1 MWRKIPIRSVWL
13 LASFP
18 PSSTVT
24 VMAQQ
29 VILSKY
35 WLTADLDSISST
47 STTESQDDSSINSD
61 SSTESE
67 SLIKLGVVFFG
78 LVVNSMLH
86 YGIST
91 YDKTP
96 YHTSA
101 LTGEM
106 WVLELLNGHPECIC
120 SELGVHKHVFRQI
133 IKDLH
138 QSGHQDSKII
148 TLEEQLSIFLYTCV
162 TGLSIRHV
170 SKCFQHA
177 TEMMS
182 WYVKSI
188 YLSIL
193 SIDFRDIVATF
204 LKCLL
209 SFHRLLFTLNTS
221 NLHAMA
227 IPFLT
232 TST

>member
-1 MWRKIPIRSVWL
+1 MWRKIPIGSVWL
-13 LASFP
+13 PASFP
-18 PSSTVT
+18 PSSTIT

-29 VILSKY
+29 AILSEY
-35 WLTADLDSISST
+35 WLTADLDFISST

-61 SSTESE
+61 SSTKSE
-67 SLIKLGVVFFG
+67 LLIKLGVMFFG
-78 LVVNSMLH
+78 LVINSTLH

-91 YDKTP
+91 YNKTP

-106 WVLELLNGHPECIC
+106 WVLELLNGHPECIR
-120 SELGVHKHVFRQI
+120 SELGVHKHVFWQI
-133 IKDLH
+133 IKDLC

-148 TLEEQLSIFLYTCV
+148 TLEEQLSIFLYTCI
-162 TGLSIRHV
+162 TRLSIWHV
-170 SKCFQHA
+170 SECFQHA
-177 TEMMS
+177 METRS
-182 WYVKSI
+182 QYVKSI

-193 SIDFRDIVATF
+193 SIDFGDIVATF

-209 SFHRLLFTLNTS
+209 SFHCLLFTLNTS

-227 IPFLT
+227 IPLLT
-232 TST
+232 TSA

>member
-1 MWRKIPIRSVWL
+1 MWHKIPIGSVWL
-13 LASFP
+13 PASFP
-18 PSSTVT
+18 PSFTVT

-29 VILSKY
+29 AILSEY

-47 STTESQDDSSINSD
+47 STTESQDNSSINSD

-67 SLIKLGVVFFG
+67 LLIKLGVVFFG
-78 LVVNSMLH
+78 LIINSTLH

-120 SELGVHKHVFRQI
+120 SELGVHKHVFQQI

-170 SKCFQHA
+170 SKRF
-177 TEMMS
+177 
-182 WYVKSI
+182 
-188 YLSIL
+188 
-193 SIDFRDIVATF
+193 
-204 LKCLL
+204 
-209 SFHRLLFTLNTS
+209 
-221 NLHAMA
+221 
-227 IPFLT
+227 
-232 TST
+232 